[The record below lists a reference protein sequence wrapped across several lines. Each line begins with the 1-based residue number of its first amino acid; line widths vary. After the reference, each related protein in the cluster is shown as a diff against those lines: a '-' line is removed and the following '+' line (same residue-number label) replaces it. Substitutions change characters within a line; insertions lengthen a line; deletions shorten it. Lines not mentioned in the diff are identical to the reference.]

1 MLALGYTF
9 SLFFIQNFKIIGK
22 NEEGFQQ
29 MLVVPPARR
38 PILGVHGLLTQGG
51 GSIVFMSGV
60 LFVFRRAQVGLRFC
74 MLYKVPE
81 HLRLSLE
88 QDPSSGTWLC
98 VLIKGPKV

>member
-1 MLALGYTF
+1 M
-9 SLFFIQNFKIIGK
+9 
-22 NEEGFQQ
+22 
-29 MLVVPPARR
+29 
-38 PILGVHGLLTQGG
+38 
-51 GSIVFMSGV
+51 FMSGV